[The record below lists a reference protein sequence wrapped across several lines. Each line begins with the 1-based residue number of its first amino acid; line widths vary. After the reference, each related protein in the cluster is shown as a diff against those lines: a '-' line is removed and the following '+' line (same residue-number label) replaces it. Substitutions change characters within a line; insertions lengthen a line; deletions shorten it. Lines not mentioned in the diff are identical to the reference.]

1 MGDMGA
7 IHANRR
13 VEKTSAAAKGASY
26 AVVGSGGWWGQD
38 EEYVTF
44 RGLLAA
50 AKPPSAA

>member
-44 RGLLAA
+44 RGLLVA